1 MTHQADIDWA
11 VVERIAVRDTD
22 PAHLAMMRA
31 RVAALLQLGPSQATP
46 TDPQDRALADFVD
59 QFVLDVSSVSDAQ
72 RGAAFGVLGDGI
84 AGFAQALYAV
94 DLGIRR
100 VEVLRRL
107 GPSVP
112 APEFVVDILDD
123 LAMWPA
129 LERYLRTVAKMR
141 ALDPATT
148 ELVRVRGAAAHQ
160 CRICKSRLSISAIE
174 QLGSSDAIEA
184 IIASRDTELAP
195 AHAVALQLVDAIVTQ
210 PTSLDDAT
218 VAALHAHYTPEQLHE
233 MVHDVVRNAL
243 NKFAVAL
250 GGDAPVVSDGFEFYD
265 IDETGDVVAD
275 VDAAKVKAAVGA

>member
-1 MTHQADIDWA
+1 MTHQADLDWA
-11 VVERIAVRDTD
+11 VVERIAARDTD
-22 PAHLAMMRA
+22 AAHLALMRA
-31 RVAALLQLGPSQATP
+31 RVAALLQLGPSQPTP
-46 TDPQDRALADFVD
+46 TDPQARALADFVD
-59 QFVLDVSSVSDAQ
+59 QFVLDVSGVTDAQ
-72 RGAAFGVLGDGI
+72 RGAAYGVLGDGI

-94 DLGIRR
+94 DLGLRR
-100 VEVLRRL
+100 DEVLRRL

-112 APEFVVDILDD
+112 APAPEVTVADD

-129 LERYLRTVAKMR
+129 LENYLRTVAKMR

-174 QLGSSDAIEA
+174 QLGSSEPIEA

-195 AHAVALQLVDAIVTQ
+195 PHAVALQLVDAIVTQ

-218 VAALHAHYTPEQLHE
+218 VAALHAHYTPAQLHE

-265 IDETGDVVAD
+265 IDATGDVVAD